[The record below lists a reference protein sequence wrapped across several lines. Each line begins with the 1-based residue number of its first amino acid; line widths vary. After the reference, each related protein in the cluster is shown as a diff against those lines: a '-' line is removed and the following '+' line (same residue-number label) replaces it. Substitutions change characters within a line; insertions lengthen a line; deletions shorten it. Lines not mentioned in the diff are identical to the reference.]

1 MKIDSTVH
9 RGTQFRVYLPAVDT
23 PPAETG
29 AGQAPGA
36 LQPARGETILFVDDE
51 EGVRL
56 MTRRVLEQSGYKV
69 LLANDGAEAVA
80 MFTQHADEIRAVLT
94 DIMMPQMDGVALIH
108 VLHNMAPN
116 VKVIMTTGIDDPALT
131 ATVSQLNVKAVLKK
145 PFMSKL
151 LLQTLRTVLD
161 EPAAQPPA

>member
-1 MKIDSTVH
+1 
-9 RGTQFRVYLPAVDT
+9 
-23 PPAETG
+23 
-29 AGQAPGA
+29 
-36 LQPARGETILFVDDE
+36 
-51 EGVRL
+51 

-151 LLQTLRTVLD
+151 LLQTLRAVLD
-161 EPAAQPPA
+161 EPVVFALANPDPEIPYDVAVAARPDVIMCTGRSPAPSVRVVKRSQQWREL